1 MPLQSAVRVNSI
13 VNLEGTGPVEL
24 TYGATIPSG
33 GVLNAQGN
41 VNITGVSTISTVSS
55 TTLNASTVSAQSFV
69 GNGSQLIG
77 LPTVNSGKAI
87 AIALIS

>member
-13 VNLEGTGPVEL
+13 VNLAGTGPVEL

-41 VNITGVSTISTVSS
+41 LNIIGVSTISTVSS
-55 TTLNASTVSAQSFV
+55 TTLTASTISAQSFV
-69 GNGSQLIG
+69 GNGSQLVG
-77 LPTVNSGKAI
+77 LPVVNSGKAI